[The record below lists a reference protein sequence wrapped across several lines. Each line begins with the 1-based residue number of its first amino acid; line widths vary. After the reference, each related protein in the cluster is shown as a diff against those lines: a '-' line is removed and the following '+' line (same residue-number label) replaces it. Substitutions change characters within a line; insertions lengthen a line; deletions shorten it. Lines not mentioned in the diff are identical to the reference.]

1 MLDPDV
7 FSQHAPLIRRNLGTN
22 FTHPSFSSLSLS
34 LSLAL
39 RDLCR
44 SPIRITAAR
53 MPAFLLW
60 HRPLDSDMPAAS
72 AGAKKQFGRQLFQ
85 GWAFLGVC
93 WIPSSEAAESSQPA
107 PSPLLP
113 PSQLQSPDQQTVPF
127 RRDPKVGPLCP
138 GRMNRWVWVVIPE
151 VQVGYSSSR
160 WTISPLCSCSESALD
175 CSTVLLGLWWK
186 DEEEQ
191 PHGHCSAASL
201 CLPASVFPPLPPFLN
216 MLCFLSLCASCCC

>member
-107 PSPLLP
+107 PSPPPPPLSITVSWPTNCPFQERSKSWSSLSRQDESVSVSSNSRGPSGVLQLKVNYLP
-113 PSQLQSPDQQTVPF
+113 SLFLQWIRTWLQH
-127 RRDPKVGPLCP
+127 
-138 GRMNRWVWVVIPE
+138 
-151 VQVGYSSSR
+151 
-160 WTISPLCSCSESALD
+160 SASWSLMK
-175 CSTVLLGLWWK
+175 GWR
-186 DEEEQ
+186 
-191 PHGHCSAASL
+191 GAASWTL
-201 CLPASVFPPLPPFLN
+201 
-216 MLCFLSLCASCCC
+216 